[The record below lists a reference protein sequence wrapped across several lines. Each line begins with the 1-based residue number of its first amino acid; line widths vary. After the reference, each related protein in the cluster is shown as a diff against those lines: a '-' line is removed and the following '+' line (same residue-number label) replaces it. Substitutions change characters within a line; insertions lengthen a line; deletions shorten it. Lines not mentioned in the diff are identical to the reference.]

1 MLYPNFDYE
10 DRSIDE
16 LKEIVA
22 LNRADMENDP
32 DWQLGREL
40 FVNISKKT
48 GKIAPWEM
56 YPGELAM
63 FKLIT
68 HKQHKYSQILCSTQ
82 YGKTFTVARAVLTR
96 ITTYPEDWLIVVPD
110 MKRGKIFLNQMIEDT
125 SSSKD
130 YFAPKLVGKDLGDR
144 TALNKL
150 LEEKSKKKLTYQVLV
165 DGEVKYGSVELITTE
180 ARRKYHTIETV
191 MGFGGDSIIEEE
203 GSLVDDNI
211 DAGIFRMLA
220 GKPEQTSFLCKIGNP
235 FRRNHFYD
243 SWIDPDY
250 EKIFIDYR
258 IGLAEGAYKPDH
270 IKKSREKPQFSIL
283 YECKFPSADSV
294 DELGYTSL
302 ITESE
307 LNSYKL
313 AVPRTAWLGE
323 LRLGVDV
330 AGGGADSNVFVL
342 RCGNFATVLRQFKS
356 NDTTLVGNL
365 VKEFADKYKIKAN
378 NVFVDDIGVGLGV
391 TSTLNHLK
399 FYVNKIKVGRTAS
412 KSTDVRFRDQ
422 KAQNYWRLRNWL
434 HKGGRLD
441 PACHWQDIL
450 EIKYRRSDT
459 NYLEIKSKRE
469 MRAEGISSPDTAEAL
484 MLTFARIDN
493 EIDFRPFISERKK
506 IKGSFDPQAII

>member
-1 MLYPNFDYE
+1 MLYPNYDYE
-10 DRSIDE
+10 NRSIDE

-22 LNRADMENDP
+22 LNRTDMENDP

-48 GKIAPWEM
+48 GKVAPWEM
-56 YPGELAM
+56 YPGELAI

-68 HKQHKYSQILCSTQ
+68 HKQYKYSQILCSTQ

-110 MKRGKIFLNQMIEDT
+110 MKRGKIFLDQMVQDT
-125 SSSKD
+125 SNSKD

-150 LEEKSKKKLTYQVLV
+150 LEEKSKTKLTYQVLI
-165 DGEVKYGSVELITTE
+165 DGDVKYGSVTLITTE

-235 FRRNHFYD
+235 FRRNHFYK

-250 EKIFIDYR
+250 KKIFIDYK

-270 IKKSREKPQFSIL
+270 IKKSRDKPQFSIL

-294 DELGYTSL
+294 DEQNYTVL
-302 ITESE
+302 LTESE
-307 LNSYKL
+307 LNSYNHD
-313 AVPRTAWLGE
+313 VPRTAWMGE

-330 AGGGADSNVFVL
+330 AGGGADYNVFVI
-342 RCGNFATVLRQFKS
+342 RCGNYATVLRRFRS
-356 NDTTLVGNL
+356 NDTTFVGNM
-365 VKEFADKYKIKAN
+365 VKEFADKYKIKAS

-391 TSTLNHLK
+391 TSTLKHLK
-399 FYVNKIKVGRTAS
+399 FYVNAIKVGRKAS
-412 KSTDVRFRDQ
+412 SSSEARFRDQ
-422 KAQNYWRLRNWL
+422 KAQNYWRVRTWL
-434 HKGGRLD
+434 HGGGRLD
-441 PACHWQDIL
+441 PTCDWTDLL
-450 EIKYRRSDT
+450 EIKYRRSDA
-459 NYLEIKSKRE
+459 NLLEIKSKKE
-469 MRAEGISSPDTAEAL
+469 MRAESISSPDTAEAL
-484 MLTFARIDN
+484 MLTFARPDSGI
-493 EIDFRPFISERKK
+493 EPRPFISEKKK
-506 IKGSFDPQAII
+506 IKGNFDPQSII